1 MDELLTQLAK
11 TLKIPTNA
19 LQQAVNHYPEL
30 RQQFVVYK
38 SLTYVENAFDIIGL
52 IAAIVFVCA
61 YFDAY
66 FDGDDIDVV
75 KRANKTRRLSAIV
88 VAVALT
94 IATIIHV
101 VTVVATP
108 DIQVIMEVINK

>member
-52 IAAIVFVCA
+52 VATIVFVCA
-61 YFDAY
+61 WFNRH
-66 FDGDDIDVV
+66 DIDVDE
-75 KRANKTRRLSAIV
+75 KTNKKTRRLSIIIAAAAI
-88 VAVALT
+88 T